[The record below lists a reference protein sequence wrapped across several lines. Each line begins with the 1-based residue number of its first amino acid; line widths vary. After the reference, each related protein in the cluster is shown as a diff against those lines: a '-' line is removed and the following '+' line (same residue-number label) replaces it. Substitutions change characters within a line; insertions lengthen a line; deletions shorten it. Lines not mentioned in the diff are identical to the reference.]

1 MSADSSFRLNRRQLL
16 TYVALGGAALPLWGI
31 APAQAADLPHLAVDD
46 ATAKAMGYVEDAAKI
61 AKTETTFKTG
71 SHCANCMLYQ
81 AAQAKGGYAPCAVFP
96 GKQVNQN
103 GWCRSW
109 TAKA

>member
-1 MSADSSFRLNRRQLL
+1 MSADSSFRCSRRQLL

-31 APAQAADLPHLAVDD
+31 SPAQAADPAHVAADD
-46 ATAKAMGYVEDAAKI
+46 PTAKAMGYVEDAARI
-61 AKTETTFKTG
+61 AKTEPSFKAG
-71 SHCANCMLYQ
+71 SHCANCQLYQ
-81 AAQAKGGYAPCAVFP
+81 AAQAKGGYGPCAVFP